1 MKLTLP
7 GDALSRAAW
16 LAAATRCFCGL
27 ALGGA
32 HAGAWLAA
40 LAGAALAEWLVR
52 GVDRVLLDGH
62 DDLPP
67 VPAAALLLPLL
78 TDLLFSAH
86 ILTGSAEYLAPEPTS
101 ALLPKLLLALALGWI
116 VSRNGAGMVYGAAMW
131 LRLLPLLFLP
141 VLLLQLTHF
150 RAAWLFPLLGS
161 GAALLPDALRS
172 ALWLALPFVASRL
185 LADGK
190 PPQDRRFSPLTAG
203 LTVAALLLLRQMM
216 TPAMPGV
223 LDASWLNRLDS
234 LLTNGRAPLY
244 LQLPMIALW
253 TVCLVNLASF
263 DALACASCL
272 QRLAP
277 GLDGRLCGAATAGFA
292 LIGLLTTEASSFA
305 AGRWDWAACLPLA
318 ACIAMNRF
326 GRRPR
331 PC

>member
-7 GDALSRAAW
+7 GDALPRAAW

-27 ALGGA
+27 ALGSA

-52 GVDRVLLDGH
+52 GHCGFLPDGH
-62 DDLPP
+62 DGLPP
-67 VPAAALLLPLL
+67 ALTAALILPVLA
-78 TDLLFSAH
+78 DLLFAAH
-86 ILTGSAEYLAPEPTS
+86 VLTGSAEYLALEPAS

-116 VSRNGAGMVYGAAMW
+116 VSRNGAGAVYGAALW

-141 VLLLQLTHF
+141 VLLTQLSHF
-150 RAAWLFPLLGS
+150 RAAWLFPILGD
-161 GAALLPDALRS
+161 GAALLPDILRS
-172 ALWLALPFVASRL
+172 ALLLALPFATSRL
-185 LADGK
+185 LSEGE
-190 PPQDRRFSPLTAG
+190 PPRDRRFNPLTAG
-203 LTVAALLLLRQMM
+203 LIAAVLLLLRQMM

-263 DALACASCL
+263 DALAGSAGL

-277 GLDGRLCGAATAGFA
+277 GLDGRLCGAAVAGVA
-292 LIGLLTTEASSFA
+292 LVGLMVTDAASFA
-305 AGRWDWAACLPLA
+305 AGRWDWAACLPIAVQA
-318 ACIAMNRF
+318 AMKWF
-326 GRRPR
+326 GRRPCR
-331 PC
+331 C